1 MDAPR
6 ATFLAAGGLFGLFFA
21 LATPPHDPP
30 DEARH
35 HARAWLISNGRFGV
49 VGRAPGHEASV
60 PRSIVRLHPAG
71 RHYSDEQLRSGRL
84 PANTQRTQPHAW
96 SELPAKLRGS
106 LGRWELQPVLYTS
119 AYPPAVY
126 APYLPAIWL
135 ARALDL
141 SAAAGLLLAR
151 LFGLAAWLAGIAVV
165 LRIAPA
171 QRWLLCAAA
180 LLPISVFQGASVSG
194 DPLTQVAVFWW
205 LAECLRAAAR
215 GAGALGGRGAL
226 RLTAAALALGLVKP
240 GYAPLALAA
249 FALPLRPRPRLA
261 LGAAAVAAAALPT
274 LWWASVAAAADVP
287 PLFPGADLAGQ
298 LRHALA
304 HPEGFLAAAA
314 GTVAALWP
322 AWLEG
327 LVGNLGH
334 FDVAI
339 PAAATALGLAALA
352 ASATLERSP
361 LRPAARLWL
370 LAAFA
375 AAALAVL
382 AMAYLGWTPV
392 GSRVIQ
398 GVQGR
403 YFLPMLPFA
412 LAALPA
418 APAFVR
424 RGLTGAVVASLVVVL
439 ATSALAMVRAYYAL

>member
-6 ATFLAAGGLFGLFFA
+6 ATFLVAGGLFGLFFA

-35 HARAWLISNGRFGV
+35 HARAWLISTGKLHV

-60 PRSIVRLHPAG
+60 PRSIVRLHPPG
-71 RHYSDEQLRSGRL
+71 RHYSDAQLRSGRL
-84 PANTQRTQPHAW
+84 PANTQRTAPHEW

-106 LGRWELQPVLYTS
+106 LGRWDLQQVLYTS

-126 APYLPAIWL
+126 APYVPAIWL

-151 LFGLAAWLAGIAVV
+151 LFGLAAWLAGMAAV
-165 LRIAPA
+165 LRVAPA

-180 LLPISVFQGASVSG
+180 LLPISVFQAASLSG
-194 DPLTQVAVFWW
+194 DALTQLALFWW

-215 GAGALGGRGAL
+215 GGALGRRGVL
-226 RLTAAALALGLVKP
+226 RLLAPALALGLVKP

-249 FALPLRPRPRLA
+249 FALPLPPRRRVA
-261 LGAAAVAAAALPT
+261 RGAAALAAAALPT
-274 LWWASVAAAADVP
+274 LWWAGVAAAADVP
-287 PLFPGADLAGQ
+287 PLFPRADLGGQ

-304 HPEGFLAAAA
+304 SPLDFLAAAA
-314 GTVAALWP
+314 GTIAALWP

-334 FDVAI
+334 FDVEI
-339 PAAATALGLAALA
+339 PVPATALGLAAVA

-375 AAALAVL
+375 ATTLAVL
-382 AMAYLGWTPV
+382 GMAYLGWTPV
-392 GSRVIQ
+392 GARVIQ

-403 YFLPMLPFA
+403 YFLPLVPFA
-412 LAALPA
+412 LAVLPA
-418 APAFVR
+418 VPAFLR
-424 RGLTGAVVASLVVVL
+424 RGLAGAVVAALAVVL
-439 ATSALAMVRAYYAL
+439 GVSALAMVRTYYAF

>member
-6 ATFLAAGGLFGLFFA
+6 ATFLVAGGLFGLFFA
-21 LATPPHDPP
+21 LATPPHDAP

-35 HARAWLISNGRFGV
+35 HARAWLISTGRLEV
-49 VGRAPGHEASV
+49 VGRAPGHAASV
-60 PRSIVRLHPAG
+60 PRSIVRLHPPG

-84 PANTQRTQPHAW
+84 PSNTLRTLPHAW

-106 LGRWELQPVLYTS
+106 LGRWDLQPVLYTS

-126 APYLPAIWL
+126 VPYLPALWL

-141 SAAAGLLLAR
+141 SAAASLLLAR
-151 LFGLAAWLAGIAVV
+151 LFGLAAWLAGIAAV
-165 LRIAPA
+165 LRVAPA

-180 LLPISVFQGASVSG
+180 LLPISVFQAAALSG
-194 DPLTQVAVFWW
+194 DALTQIAIFWW

-215 GAGALGGRGAL
+215 GAGLGPRGVL
-226 RLTAAALALGLVKP
+226 RLLAPAFALGLVKP

-249 FALPLRPRPRLA
+249 LALPLPARPRVL
-261 LGAAAVAAAALPT
+261 LGAAALAAAALPT
-274 LWWASVAAAADVP
+274 LAWASVAAAADVP

-304 HPEGFLAAAA
+304 HPLDFLAAAA
-314 GTVAALWP
+314 GAVAALWP

-334 FDVAI
+334 FDVEI
-339 PAAATALGLAALA
+339 PVPATALGLAAVT
-352 ASATLERSP
+352 ASATLERTP

-375 AAALAVL
+375 ATVLAVL

-392 GSRVIQ
+392 GSQVIQ

-403 YFLPMLPFA
+403 YFLPILPFA
-412 LAALPA
+412 LAVLPA
-418 APAFVR
+418 VPVFLR
-424 RGLTGAVVASLVVVL
+424 RSLAGAVVASLVVVL
-439 ATSALAMVRAYYAL
+439 GVSALAMVRTYYAP